1 MKFGTFGTLSMGTLL
16 LAASVLSGVAQ
27 AGELTV
33 DVSGI
38 GSAKGDVLVAV
49 FDQKGQWLR
58 QAKVSQKTPAQKGN
72 VSVVFADLPEGEYA
86 VSAVHDVNANGQLDS
101 NAIGIPNEPYGFSN
115 DAAGRF
121 GPPSYDDAKISIDQ
135 NKKSII
141 IKLN

>member
-1 MKFGTFGTLSMGTLL
+1 MKFRTLCVGTLL
-16 LAASVLSGVAQ
+16 LAATGLSVTAT

-33 DVSGI
+33 EVSGVA
-38 GSAKGDVLVAV
+38 SAKGDVLVAV

-58 QAKVSQKTPAQKGN
+58 RAKLSQKVVAAAGK
-72 VSVVFADLPEGEYA
+72 VSVVFENLPEGEYA
-86 VSAVHDVNANGQLDS
+86 LSAVHDLNTNGQLDS

-121 GPPSYDDAKISIDQ
+121 GPPSFDDAKISMDQ
-135 NKKSII
+135 NKKSVT

>member
-1 MKFGTFGTLSMGTLL
+1 MKFRILCVGAFL
-16 LAASVLSGVAQ
+16 LAATGLSVTAN

-33 DVSGI
+33 EVSGI
-38 GSAKGDVLVAV
+38 ASAKGDVLVAV

-58 QAKVSQKTPAQKGN
+58 RAKLSQKVVAAAGK
-72 VSVVFADLPEGEYA
+72 VSVVFENLPDGEYA
-86 VSAVHDVNANGQLDS
+86 LSAVHDLNTNGQLDS

-121 GPPSYDDAKISIDQ
+121 GPPSFDDAKISVDQ
-135 NKKSII
+135 NKKAIT